1 MKLRKINFSN
11 ILFLEA
17 DTNYTS
23 IFYADGT
30 KTVSSY
36 NLGVFEKEIEDVG
49 DFLKISKSTIINKR
63 YLVEF
68 LRVKDTGSVLLTNG
82 YRIKVARR
90 KLAILSAE
98 KRKLFF
104 LGKM

>member
-82 YRIKVARR
+82 HKKKVARR
-90 KLAILSAE
+90 KLKTLSDE
-98 KRKLFF
+98 RKRFMYGKL
-104 LGKM
+104 